1 MALVNPQIA
10 MSYRPTTEY
19 QPRNALAEYAQL
31 QSIVGGQRQAE
42 LADMQIEDLR
52 RERDVIGQISAAI
65 SAKGGPDIKTASL
78 LMMRN
83 PRTSEQG
90 FKIYQALQQQERLD
104 AYERGEGL
112 VPGAAP
118 ASAPGAAPG
127 AGVTP
132 SFRIAGKDVPMG
144 TLGTGTFDSADAL
157 DIGVVPPQRP
167 PLSAEDKAAVVAGM
181 GPSGLKAGMREYLTE
196 LNVGRSTG
204 LNAPQIAAVL
214 RANPDERA
222 ALERALPSMK
232 IPGVSAG
239 QVPGF
244 PQLSRDLLSPE
255 TRAAQDFNYAPS
267 LPASAFAPAG
277 ATNVLAAQQG
287 ATPPRNV
294 NQFAAAGATP
304 NIDDLRRRYNLA
316 SRAGSPDAAVFLKQ
330 IEEAL
335 QSSRSSETTR
345 KMRELGIPIT
355 EEGFA
360 RFSRMSQPQ
369 ARPRVDVIGVSTSTN
384 APVFFDEDASQM
396 FTIGTDAAGKQVRVP
411 YTGGINRSTSNVT
424 ATATAAGS
432 RLESAEQKGKG
443 ELNVKQYGDVAT
455 AARLAAR
462 TLPAMETQAKI
473 LDQGFTTG
481 FGTEV
486 KKAGA
491 SVLAALGVKEAE
503 KFATDAQTFLAAT
516 QQAVL
521 QKQLEQKG
529 VQTQADADRITQ
541 TGAQFGNTVAAN
553 KFIID
558 VAKAQLQRDIA
569 QRNFYDDWWSNKK
582 TYEGA
587 ENAWYAGE
595 GGKSLFERPE
605 LKKYLTPSGAAAAQ
619 IPAGA
624 PAAAAP
630 AQAIPQTAIDRLKA
644 GQGTDAQFDA
654 IFGAGAAKRVRGQ

>member
-1 MALVNPQIA
+1 
-10 MSYRPTTEY
+10 
-19 QPRNALAEYAQL
+19 
-31 QSIVGGQRQAE
+31 
-42 LADMQIEDLR
+42 
-52 RERDVIGQISAAI
+52 
-65 SAKGGPDIKTASL
+65 
-78 LMMRN
+78 
-83 PRTSEQG
+83 
-90 FKIYQALQQQERLD
+90 
-104 AYERGEGL
+104 
-112 VPGAAP
+112 
-118 ASAPGAAPG
+118 
-127 AGVTP
+127 
-132 SFRIAGKDVPMG
+132 
-144 TLGTGTFDSADAL
+144 
-157 DIGVVPPQRP
+157 
-167 PLSAEDKAAVVAGM
+167 
-181 GPSGLKAGMREYLTE
+181 
-196 LNVGRSTG
+196 
-204 LNAPQIAAVL
+204 
-214 RANPDERA
+214 
-222 ALERALPSMK
+222 
-232 IPGVSAG
+232 
-239 QVPGF
+239 
-244 PQLSRDLLSPE
+244 
-255 TRAAQDFNYAPS
+255 
-267 LPASAFAPAG
+267 
-277 ATNVLAAQQG
+277 
-287 ATPPRNV
+287 
-294 NQFAAAGATP
+294 
-304 NIDDLRRRYNLA
+304 
-316 SRAGSPDAAVFLKQ
+316 
-330 IEEAL
+330 
-335 QSSRSSETTR
+335 
-345 KMRELGIPIT
+345 
-355 EEGFA
+355 
-360 RFSRMSQPQ
+360 MSQPQ
-369 ARPRVDVIGVSTSTN
+369 VRPRVDVIGVSTSTN

-553 KFIID
+553 RFIID

-605 LKKYLTPSGAAAAQ
+605 LKKYLTPPGAAAAQ

-630 AQAIPQTAIDRLKA
+630 AQAIPQAAIDRLKA

>member
-31 QSIVGGQRQAE
+31 QSIVGAQRQAE
-42 LADMQIEDLR
+42 VADMQLEKYRQDRAALDNIR
-52 RERDVIGQISAAI
+52 RAI
-65 SAKGGPDIKTASL
+65 VAKGGPPDLEAAAEEMIKSG
-78 LMMRN
+78 N
-83 PRTSEQG
+83 PDY
-90 FKIYQALQQQERLD
+90 I
-104 AYERGEGL
+104 ERGAAIRETIRSQRQWEDYQRGRT
-112 VPGAAP
+112 GTAAGAP
-118 ASAPGAAPG
+118 AGAAPG

-239 QVPGF
+239 QVPAF
-244 PQLSRDLLSPE
+244 SQLSRDLLSPE

-267 LPASAFAPAG
+267 LPASAFAPA
-277 ATNVLAAQQG
+277 AAPAANVLAAQQG
-287 ATPPRNV
+287 AAPPESV
-294 NQFAAAGATP
+294 NQLAAAAP
-304 NIDDLRRRYNLA
+304 NLQSLLSDYRRVSGINRPEAKAEAQLL
-316 SRAGSPDAAVFLKQ
+316 LKQ
-330 IEEAL
+330 IEEAM
-335 QSSRSSETTR
+335 QSSRAPETIR
-345 KMRELGIPIT
+345 KMRELGFPIT
-355 EEGFA
+355 KEGFA
-360 RFSRMSQPQ
+360 EFSRTSQAQ
-369 ARPRVDVIGVSTSTN
+369 AGPRVDIIGVVKGTDT
-384 APVFFDEDASQM
+384 PVYFDKDTRQQ
-396 FTIGTDAAGKQVRVP
+396 FTIGVDATGKQVPVP

-424 ATATAAGS
+424 ATASAVGG

-443 ELNVKQYGDVAT
+443 ELNVKQYGDIAT

-491 SVLAALGVKEAE
+491 SLLAALGVKEAE
-503 KFATDAQTFLAAT
+503 KFATDAQTFLSAT

-521 QKQLEQKG
+521 QRQLEQKG
-529 VQTQADADRITQ
+529 PQTEADAQRITQ

-553 KFIID
+553 RFIID

-569 QRNFYDDWWSNKK
+569 QRNFYDDWWANKK

-587 ENAWYAGE
+587 ENAWFSGE
-595 GGKSLFERPE
+595 GGKSLFDRPE
-605 LKKYLTPSGAAAAQ
+605 LKKYLASPS
-619 IPAGA
+619 AGA
-624 PAAAAP
+624 GSAGA
-630 AQAIPQTAIDRLKA
+630 AQAIPQAAIDALKA
-644 GQGTDAQFDA
+644 GRGTDAQFDA
-654 IFGAGAAKRVRGQ
+654 IFGAGAAKRARGQ